1 MAFYTEFSTLRLYLF
16 ITVTELEMVI
26 QFNSLQLVKTL
37 CDTVYDLDRG
47 DKCIKTHVIFDRMGK
62 KIKKEAEPQ
71 PKQAV
76 RDLSFQSILVD
87 IWYNCNSCKK

>member
-1 MAFYTEFSTLRLYLF
+1 MCY
-16 ITVTELEMVI
+16 
-26 QFNSLQLVKTL
+26 
-37 CDTVYDLDRG
+37 TVYDLDRG

-87 IWYNCNSCKK
+87 IWYNCNSCKTGFVNMFLYNEFSLNQCPLRARALQQ